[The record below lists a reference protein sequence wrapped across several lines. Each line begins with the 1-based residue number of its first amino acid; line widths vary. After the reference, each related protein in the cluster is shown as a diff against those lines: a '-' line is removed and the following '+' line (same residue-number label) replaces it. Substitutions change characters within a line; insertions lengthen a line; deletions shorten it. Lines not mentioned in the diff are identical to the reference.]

1 MVLCLK
7 TVISEWMWLRAE
19 KMPVGVHVE
28 VEVAVAEE
36 TSGIEVAEVVV
47 VAEMTLEEALVVA
60 VAVAGEA
67 MMTEV
72 VVVVVVDLVVTG
84 NRGAS
89 EVAGQEVTMTVGE
102 TTGSKEVQVVAVA
115 DTTVAEWA
123 ARDETVTRAKIS
135 LS

>member
-1 MVLCLK
+1 MK

-47 VAEMTLEEALVVA
+47 VAEMTLEEALVV
-60 VAVAGEA
+60 VAVAAQEA
-67 MMTEV
+67 LMTGV
-72 VVVVVVDLVVTG
+72 VVVVVVDMVVTG
-84 NRGAS
+84 TRGAT